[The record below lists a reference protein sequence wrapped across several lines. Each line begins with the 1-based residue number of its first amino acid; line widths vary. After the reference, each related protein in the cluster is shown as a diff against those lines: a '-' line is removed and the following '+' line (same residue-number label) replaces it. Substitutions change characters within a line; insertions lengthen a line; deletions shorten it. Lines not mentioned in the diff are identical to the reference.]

1 MAQIE
6 TITLVEL
13 SLFITSII
21 GALVICLRQS
31 QSSKCDKVKI
41 CWGCIDC
48 NRNPQFK
55 DNNDDEIFVKISHQ
69 VKDSLYGML

>member
-1 MAQIE
+1 MAEIE

-21 GALVICLRQS
+21 GALVLCLKQS

-48 NRNPQFK
+48 NRDPKFK
-55 DNNDDEIFVKISHQ
+55 DDNDEEKQLPTNNIPITNNIDRD
-69 VKDSLYGML
+69 